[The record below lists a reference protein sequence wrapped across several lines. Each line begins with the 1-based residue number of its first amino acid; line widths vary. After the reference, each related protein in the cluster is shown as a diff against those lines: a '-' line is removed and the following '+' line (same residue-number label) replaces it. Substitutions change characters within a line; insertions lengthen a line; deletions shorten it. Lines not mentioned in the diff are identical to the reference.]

1 MFISGSMAKIAVAVL
16 LFGTVLTEAHAQTST
31 QDIQLNKLRIT
42 NRAQCAVD
50 SDFPTESAFIVVDG
64 YNAGKL
70 VYSLGK
76 NIGGDPTTMSNEG
89 MQQFRIAVTRLTKT
103 IMNKLMA
110 GQLPLLPT
118 NLKTSKLTGYNAIA
132 AKCENKTYCPDLNAY
147 LGKIWDNSEGAG
159 VPWENLDGF
168 SAAHFMKMKPADRVA
183 CHYVKRFSSLQEQ
196 LNSVEVDKSVL
207 LSVAEAAMEKD
218 KYITSCESIDPSLD
232 SRNSIIQLD
241 LRIPRSYAFSSVG
254 FDFWNSVKIYL
265 SFAWRYSNIPQQV
278 APQYGEIFR
287 SIALEES
294 IMMIPNGCK
303 SIEKPECD
311 AATLSMNS
319 IRELARPG
327 SGDRTEHRKELPR
340 GPEDD
345 VVNRGPRD
353 VNDDFLGTRSYEDA
367 SDWVE
372 NFRKNYVTAR
382 GSMKNRVQSAIQF
395 LNIISSSMSPTEL
408 NKFVKPLAFSNNYSH
423 QHRDELY
430 YLCTEARLAG
440 DQRIDFMR
448 TGIDKV
454 QQMEVM
460 QKAFEGSQTSLAQA
474 TQYFDQVSAGL
485 VSYCD
490 SLEREKLWSAE
501 GYTVNRNGFNAWA
514 RELLNI
520 APPAT
525 IAADLQPMKFGAP
538 LLVWDASRVSD
549 PGNSICVSAI
559 DCSRRL
565 IKSMVDLYAV
575 AKYADAFLPVNSTV
589 STPDVFNPYADLKA
603 CKVYDPWFQTRR
615 ANKRLM
621 ADLASTA
628 LFGWNALPL
637 YIDVDFKPPRVTSLN
652 QLIKNGT
659 LKFDPKI
666 EKEKMEVAL
675 LADFGPLVGAPCAVS
690 LAPNSNKD
698 FNFYA
703 FKGISVNYCRV
714 RDSGDTVGKS
724 PGDIQP
730 GTPSSRSYCGGCSIN
745 FVGVSS
751 GASVSGGFTLNPIK
765 MGIYLYRSI
774 HRFITAKKDKVNI
787 PQLQEIDVNKVV
799 ATYKRYGTIP
809 NHCVDQLAQGVGCY
823 QNVCAAKAADYFER
837 YTGKQVK
844 SLEVDEEPKDEHGR
858 TVNTI
863 AKSVVIRSDYCNG
876 QVRVRF
882 NCTDDGKKFSTFEK
896 FGGMYGLSKDCRNT
910 IGQNFWGF

>member
-1 MFISGSMAKIAVAVL
+1 MGIKESIGKFASVILMAGIVW
-16 LFGTVLTEAHAQTST
+16 GDAQAETST
-31 QDIQLNKLRIT
+31 PGIQLNKLRIT

-50 SDFPTESAFIVVDG
+50 SEVPTESAFIVVDG

-76 NIGGDPTTMSNEG
+76 NVGGDSEAMSAQG
-89 MQQFRIAVTRLTKT
+89 MQQFRIGVTRLTKV
-103 IMNKLMA
+103 IMNKLLA

-118 NLKTSKLTGYNAIA
+118 NLKNSKLSGYNSIA
-132 AKCENKTYCPDLNAY
+132 AKCENKSYCPELSGY
-147 LGKIWDNSEGAG
+147 LSKIWDNSEGAG
-159 VPWENLDGF
+159 VPWNKLDGF
-168 SAAHFMKMKPADRVA
+168 SASHFMNMKKTDRVA

-196 LNSVEVDKSVL
+196 LNSVEVDKEVL
-207 LSVAEAAMEKD
+207 LSVAQAALEKE
-218 KYITSCESIDPSLD
+218 KYITDCESLEATLD

-241 LRIPRSYAFSSVG
+241 LRVPSSFDFRSVG

-265 SFAWRYSNIPQQV
+265 SFAWRYSAIPLQV
-278 APQYGEIFR
+278 APQYGQMFR

-311 AATLSMNS
+311 AATLSLNS
-319 IRELARPG
+319 IRELARPE
-327 SGDRTEHRKELPR
+327 GDRTEHGREVPR

-353 VNDDFLGTRSYEDA
+353 VNDDFLGTRSFDDA
-367 SDWVE
+367 SAWVE
-372 NFRKNYVTAR
+372 NFRKNYVTVR
-382 GSMKNRVQSAIQF
+382 GSMKSRVQSAIQF
-395 LNIISSSMSPTEL
+395 LNIISSSMTPTEL
-408 NKFVKPLAFSNNYSH
+408 SEFVKPLAFAQTYSN

-454 QQMEVM
+454 QQMAVM
-460 QKAFEGSQTSLAQA
+460 QKSFEGSRINLAEA
-474 TQYFDQVSAGL
+474 TKYFDQASTAII
-485 VSYCD
+485 SFCD
-490 SLEREKLWSAE
+490 SLEREKIWSSD
-501 GYTVNRNGFNAWA
+501 GYTVNRNGFNSWA

-520 APPAT
+520 APSAT
-525 IAADLQPMKFGAP
+525 ISADVQPLKFGAS
-538 LLVWDASRVSD
+538 LLVWDAGRGND

-603 CKVYDPWFQTRR
+603 CKVYDPWYQTRR

-637 YIDVDFKPPRVTSLN
+637 YIDVDFKAPKVTSLN
-652 QLIKNGT
+652 QLISNGT
-659 LKFDPKI
+659 VRFDPKI
-666 EKEKMEVAL
+666 QREKMEVAL
-675 LADFGPLVGAPCAVS
+675 LADFGPLMGAPCAVS
-690 LAPNSNKD
+690 IAPNSAKE

-703 FKGISVNYCRV
+703 FNGISVNYCRIQ
-714 RDSGDTVGKS
+714 DGGDVIGKS

-730 GTPSSRSYCGGCSIN
+730 GTPTSRSYCGGCSIN
-745 FVGVSS
+745 FVGVAG
-751 GASVSGGFTLNPIK
+751 GASVSSGMSLNPLK
-765 MGIYLYRSI
+765 MGVYLFRSI
-774 HRFITAKKDKVNI
+774 HRFLTAKKDKVNI
-787 PQLQEIDVNKVV
+787 PLLQEVDVNQVLE
-799 ATYKRYGTIP
+799 TYKRYGTIP
-809 NHCVDQLAQGVGCY
+809 DHCVDQLKQGVGCF
-823 QNVCAAKAADYFER
+823 QNVCAAKAADFFER
-837 YTGKQVK
+837 YTGKKVIE
-844 SLEVDEEPKDEHGR
+844 LETEDEPEDFANR
-858 TVNTI
+858 SI
-863 AKSVVIRSDYCNG
+863 SKSVLIRSNFCDG
-876 QVRVRF
+876 QVRLTF
-882 NCTDDGKKFSTFEK
+882 NCYDDGEKFKTFER
-896 FGGMYGLSKDCRNT
+896 FGGLYGLSRDCRDT
-910 IGQNFWGF
+910 IGQNIWGF